1 MSLREFKA
9 KEVIFKEGEHGES
22 LFVISEGTV
31 EIYVRYGEPDQQKIK
46 TLSKNQIF
54 GEMAVIEYYP
64 RSATAVAAS
73 DVKLIEVKCGE
84 ISDFF
89 KSNPDKI
96 IQIMQQLSLRIRELT
111 DDYNV
116 VVDLVDQLKEAAGE
130 GKKKNAS
137 LVEKIKKF
145 VLYGNK
151 QPEVKSVESIRKIG
165 EVSHSDGYTL
175 KVESFPKGT
184 VIFKEGEPGKCMYDI
199 HSGQIGIYKHYGTP
213 EEILLTKLSE
223 NQFFGEMAM
232 LDDDK
237 RSATAVVVSNEAT
250 IESISSGDLQELFE
264 NNPLKVEMI
273 VAHMSSRLRR
283 LTNEYIKSCEL
294 FNEFYNTDIWDEY
307 LAKKAADFSV
317 RYYE

>member
-116 VVDLVDQLKEAAGE
+116 VGVDESWTSNNIYDFLRAQQFAGDHLPE
-130 GKKKNAS
+130 
-137 LVEKIKKF
+137 I
-145 VLYGNK
+145 
-151 QPEVKSVESIRKIG
+151 EVK
-165 EVSHSDGYTL
+165 TL
-175 KVESFPKGT
+175 FYKYMRVV
-184 VIFKEGEPGKCMYDI
+184 VIKCRSSKYVPF
-199 HSGQIGIYKHYGTP
+199 Y
-213 EEILLTKLSE
+213 LTKRYQGINE
-223 NQFFGEMAM
+223 NQIYTRLG
-232 LDDDK
+232 DTNTPK
-237 RSATAVVVSNEAT
+237 NKSANYSDVERLWRFHFER
-250 IESISSGDLQELFE
+250 ESE
-264 NNPLKVEMI
+264 
-273 VAHMSSRLRR
+273 
-283 LTNEYIKSCEL
+283 
-294 FNEFYNTDIWDEY
+294 
-307 LAKKAADFSV
+307 
-317 RYYE
+317 